1 MFSKKKNGAEKLEE
15 RMQALS
21 EEAGKILN
29 SIQKMTSK
37 DLEAEL
43 PILELR
49 MKRILSAYEA
59 CAGELK
65 MLLKSSEKDTEEA
78 GLFLQQ
84 LQEMAELEMS
94 WIKDTL
100 LHLNES
106 SKSLDASG
114 SIAKSSLESRLRRG
128 LEQSKS

>member
-1 MFSKKKNGAEKLEE
+1 
-15 RMQALS
+15 MQALS

-94 WIKDTL
+94 WIKDTR